1 MQAVVGTP
9 YVERQNLTMRIQMRR
24 LTRLTNAFSKK
35 LSNLK
40 AAMAL
45 QVTWYN
51 FGRVHGSLRVTPGME
66 AGITDHVWTMGEVLE
81 HSKE

>member
-1 MQAVVGTP
+1 MHWFQGRTLWSGRVV
-9 YVERQNLTMRIQMRR
+9 RR

-45 QVTWYN
+45 QVAWYN
-51 FGRVHGSLRVTPGME
+51 FGRVHGSLRMTPAME
-66 AGITDHVWTMGEVLE
+66 AGIAEHIWTMEELLE
-81 HSKE
+81 N